1 MRPGCF
7 ALGLLRLDR
16 TARETAGRTAKPG
29 PDGLCSSYGPE
40 LCQSQGFIG
49 REVSYAVRP
58 TSADD
63 DAPKGSPA
71 AEGPPP
77 PAPPGL
83 VPPPPPPHYPPG
95 WVVRQ
100 LPRGKPAAR
109 AHVGFDLA
117 SGRVQTFR
125 AAPGPKRGSARK
137 RYPHGR
143 RA

>member
-1 MRPGCF
+1 MGPTKQEHPREGLSSH
-7 ALGLLRLDR
+7 LGAHPNSRQ
-16 TARETAGRTAKPG
+16 T
-29 PDGLCSSYGPE
+29 YGKA
-40 LCQSQGFIG
+40 S
-49 REVSYAVRP
+49 
-58 TSADD
+58 
-63 DAPKGSPA
+63 
-71 AEGPPP
+71 
-77 PAPPGL
+77 PGL

-137 RYPHGR
+137 RYTHGR